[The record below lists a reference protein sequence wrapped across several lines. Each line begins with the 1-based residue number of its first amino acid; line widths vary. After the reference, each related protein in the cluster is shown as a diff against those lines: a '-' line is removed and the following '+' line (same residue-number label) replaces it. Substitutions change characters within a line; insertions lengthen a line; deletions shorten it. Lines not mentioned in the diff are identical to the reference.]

1 MMLKK
6 CSLTLLIAGLLTGCS
21 LAPKY
26 ERPDAPIESQYP
38 TGHSEAPS
46 AANKIGW
53 HEFFHDERLKALI
66 AAAIENNRDLRI
78 AALRIEEARAMYD
91 IQWADRLPTID
102 IDGSSTRTRT
112 LNGTEMV
119 TSGTHQVGLGITA
132 FELDFFG
139 RVKSLTEAAL
149 DNYLAT
155 EEAQRSAYLSLVSEV
170 AKTYLTERA
179 QAEQIELAE
188 KSYRSYQNSLDLMRK
203 RYDVGASSAI
213 EIRQYET
220 LLHSAKVTLTTLQR
234 QHEQTINALVVLVG
248 GKMPADLPEAHQ
260 LSESDLMMNIP
271 EGMPSELL
279 ENRPDIRQKEQQLKA
294 ANANIGAAR
303 AAFFPRFSLTAFAGT
318 ISPTFSSL
326 FDAHSGAWTW
336 QPQMTVPI
344 FDSGR
349 NLANLDVAEARKNI
363 AVAEYEKS
371 IQVAFRE
378 VADALV
384 ARNWLNE
391 QVKAQ
396 EGVLTAEADRY
407 RLAQAR
413 FNNGIAGSLE
423 VLDAQRQQFAAEQSL
438 VDARLLRMINAVE
451 LYRALGGGLY
461 QPDSVKLN
469 P

>member
-1 MMLKK
+1 
-6 CSLTLLIAGLLTGCS
+6 
-21 LAPKY
+21 
-26 ERPDAPIESQYP
+26 
-38 TGHSEAPS
+38 
-46 AANKIGW
+46 
-53 HEFFHDERLKALI
+53 
-66 AAAIENNRDLRI
+66 
-78 AALRIEEARAMYD
+78 
-91 IQWADRLPTID
+91 
-102 IDGSSTRTRT
+102 
-112 LNGTEMV
+112 
-119 TSGTHQVGLGITA
+119 
-132 FELDFFG
+132 
-139 RVKSLTEAAL
+139 
-149 DNYLAT
+149 
-155 EEAQRSAYLSLVSEV
+155 
-170 AKTYLTERA
+170 
-179 QAEQIELAE
+179 
-188 KSYRSYQNSLDLMRK
+188 
-203 RYDVGASSAI
+203 
-213 EIRQYET
+213 
-220 LLHSAKVTLTTLQR
+220 
-234 QHEQTINALVVLVG
+234 
-248 GKMPADLPEAHQ
+248 
-260 LSESDLMMNIP
+260 
-271 EGMPSELL
+271 
-279 ENRPDIRQKEQQLKA
+279 
-294 ANANIGAAR
+294 
-303 AAFFPRFSLTAFAGT
+303 
-318 ISPTFSSL
+318 
-326 FDAHSGAWTW
+326 
-336 QPQMTVPI
+336 MTVPI